1 MRSGGHARRGVGRGG
16 PARRGVG
23 RDGRVRRRM
32 RRGGHARR
40 GVGRHGRARRGVGR
54 NRQESLLPKCVL
66 SGKEKAGKSRLADV
80 GEVGGLK
87 EIG

>member
-1 MRSGGHARRGVGRGG
+1 MGRDGRVRRRMGRGGHVRRGVGRGG

-23 RDGRVRRRM
+23 RDGRV
-32 RRGGHARR
+32 
-40 GVGRHGRARRGVGR
+40 RRGVGR

>member
-1 MRSGGHARRGVGRGG
+1 MGRDGRVRRRMRRGGHARRGVGRGG

-23 RDGRVRRRM
+23 RDGRV
-32 RRGGHARR
+32 
-40 GVGRHGRARRGVGR
+40 RRGVGR